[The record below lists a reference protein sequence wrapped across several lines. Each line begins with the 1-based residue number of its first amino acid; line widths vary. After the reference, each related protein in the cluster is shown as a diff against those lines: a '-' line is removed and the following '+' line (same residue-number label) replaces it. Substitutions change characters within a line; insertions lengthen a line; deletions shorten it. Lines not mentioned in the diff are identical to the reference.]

1 MKIKK
6 IHYALRITHYALNSE
21 RGFFTLIGICILIV
35 AAIFVK
41 GIQESELNYAY
52 IAEDFKTETELQ
64 NAADSA
70 LIEAIDL
77 IKNGYPLQA
86 ASSITRK
93 NNQHQILEKT
103 VDGTKVEVW
112 YEYGWDGV
120 KGKFIFKERNYSAK
134 TDTETGEQNKRGVIL
149 ISVASRDSDV
159 MSGKVFARAIGYIF
173 TDGDELILDKEGTPE
188 NYVHFMN
195 SVSSDFK

>member
-1 MKIKK
+1 M
-6 IHYALRITHYALNSE
+6 NSE

-52 IAEDFKTETELQ
+52 IAENFKIEKELQ

-70 LIEAIDL
+70 LIEAVDL
-77 IKNGYPLQA
+77 IKNGYPLQE
-86 ASSITRK
+86 ASSPTRK
-93 NNQHQILEKT
+93 NNQPKILEKT

-112 YEYGWDGV
+112 YEYGKDGDT
-120 KGKFIFKERNYSAK
+120 GKFIFKERNYSTK
-134 TDTETGEQNKRGVIL
+134 TDKTISEGKSGVIL
-149 ISVASRDSDV
+149 ISVASRDSDI
-159 MSGKVFARAIGYIF
+159 MEGKVFARAIGYIF
-173 TDGDELILDKEGTPE
+173 MDGDELILDKAGMPE

-195 SVSSDFK
+195 SVNKNFE